1 MTFMHSCVSKTT
13 TVYLLC
19 ISLSLF
25 GVCRG
30 EAEGNHHVTSQCN
43 DVMLSSPD
51 KLLLYNQCL
60 TLFFFLGGNAWS
72 LSVSLHSRVLLS
84 SSPQLSQ
91 LSKLITDKHSDS
103 VVYKTVQP
111 SYPDIGTARKHA
123 VCACSPGIK
132 RAFIQPSRGD
142 FKFRFLNRSSSR
154 LPA

>member
-1 MTFMHSCVSKTT
+1 MYLKPPL
-13 TVYLLC
+13 YLLC

-25 GVCRG
+25 GVSRG

-43 DVMLSSPD
+43 DVMLSTPD

-60 TLFFFLGGNAWS
+60 TFFWGGGDRMHNVC
-72 LSVSLHSRVLLS
+72 LSRSIQGFCSPPLLLS
-84 SSPQLSQ
+84 SAIQ

-103 VVYKTVQP
+103 VVNKPVQP
-111 SYPDIGTARKHA
+111 SYPDIGTAIKHA